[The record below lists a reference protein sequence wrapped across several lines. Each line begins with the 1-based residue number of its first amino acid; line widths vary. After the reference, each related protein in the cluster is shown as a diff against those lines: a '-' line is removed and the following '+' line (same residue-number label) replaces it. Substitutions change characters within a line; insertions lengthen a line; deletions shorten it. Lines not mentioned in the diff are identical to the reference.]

1 MFRISVCYGQ
11 PVDPA
16 AFDEHYNS
24 THVPLTLKVPGLVR
38 FTTGKPRSL
47 GRTGPPHYLVADL
60 WFETA
65 ESFKAALKSAEMH
78 AASADVANF
87 ATGGVTLYS
96 QQETLILGHAE

>member
-24 THVPLTLKVPGLVR
+24 THIPLTLKVPGLVR

-47 GRTGPPHYLVADL
+47 GRTGPPHYRWPTSGSRLPNRSRPHSSPPRCRQPVLMSPTSPPPA
-60 WFETA
+60 
-65 ESFKAALKSAEMH
+65 
-78 AASADVANF
+78 
-87 ATGGVTLYS
+87 
-96 QQETLILGHAE
+96 